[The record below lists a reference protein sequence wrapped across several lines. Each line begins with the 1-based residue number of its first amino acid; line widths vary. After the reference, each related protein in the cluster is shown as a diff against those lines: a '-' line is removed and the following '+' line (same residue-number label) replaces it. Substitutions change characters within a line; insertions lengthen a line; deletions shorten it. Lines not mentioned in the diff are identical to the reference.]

1 MVSMLRV
8 QWQPP
13 KDAVKAGDS
22 YNVNF
27 PIIQRAST
35 NFYHAH
41 PDMHTGKQVYMGLAG
56 MFIIED
62 DEEKAL
68 GLPSGEYDIPLMIT
82 DKRFDA
88 NKQLIYSPN
97 T

>member
-1 MVSMLRV
+1 
-8 QWQPP
+8 
-13 KDAVKAGDS
+13 VKAGDS

-62 DEEKAL
+62 DEEKSSWPSFRGVRYTLDDNRQA
-68 GLPSGEYDIPLMIT
+68 GLMRTS
-82 DKRFDA
+82 
-88 NKQLIYSPN
+88 N
-97 T
+97 